1 MAGPHVLLVVD
12 DEPAIIRSVQDLLRP
27 EYRVIGAASAEE
39 ALALLSRKDVHLL
52 LTDQRMPDMSG
63 VELLRRAHK
72 AHPDVVA
79 MLFTAYADLR
89 TLIEAVNQGHIFRYI
104 PKPWEPEELRAAV
117 RQAAEHYEARTEHG
131 RLLLDL
137 TRERDRLCLLLEINS
152 AVAAHLDL
160 HPLLAAIAGC
170 LRQVLQHDY
179 TSLALYD
186 AATHGLRLH
195 ALDFAT
201 GRGLIQEGILVPMA
215 DAPAGQAFTHRQPV
229 RYNAE
234 ELGRYHGEFA
244 RFLLAEGVQSLCCV
258 PLISAKGILG
268 TLNAASRRPDAF
280 SADDAELLEQIAHP
294 IAGAVANAL
303 AYQEIAS
310 LKNKLAEEK
319 LYLEEEIRT
328 EHNFEEI
335 VGESAVL
342 HRVLDQVAIVAP
354 TDSAVLI
361 LGETGTGKELIARA
375 IHNRSG
381 RRDRTFVK
389 VNCAALPTGLLE
401 SELFGHEKGAF
412 TGAIAQKIG
421 RFELAHRGTLF
432 LDEIGDIPL
441 ELQPKLLRVLQ
452 EHEFER
458 LGSTR
463 TLRVDVRLVAATNRD
478 LAQMVAERQFRS
490 DLYYRLNVFPLSLPP
505 LRDRRE
511 DIPLLVQYFTQ
522 KSGRRMGK
530 RIETIP
536 AETMNALVRYPWP
549 GNIRELENFIERAVI
564 LSRGTTLQAPLVE
577 LKVPGASTPA
587 AADTPAAPVRTG
599 TLEEAERE
607 HILSAL
613 RAANWKVGGAKG
625 AAARLGISRT
635 TLNSK
640 MRKLGISRPG

>member
-12 DEPAIIRSVQDLLRP
+12 DEPAIVRSVQDLLRP
-27 EYRVIGAASAEE
+27 EYRVLGATDAEE
-39 ALALLSRKDVHLL
+39 ALAILNRQEVHLL
-52 LTDQRMPDMSG
+52 LTDQRMPGMSG
-63 VELLRRAHK
+63 AELLRRAHK

-79 MLFTAYADLR
+79 MLFTAHVDLR
-89 TLIEAVNQGHIFRYI
+89 ALIEAVNQGHIFRYI
-104 PKPWEPEELRAAV
+104 PKPWDPEEFQTAV
-117 RQAAEHYEARTEHG
+117 RQAAEHYEARTEHR

-137 TRERDRLCLLLEINS
+137 TRERDRLRLLLEVNG

-186 AATHGLRLH
+186 LPTHGLRLH
-195 ALDFAT
+195 ALDFAS

-215 DAPAGQAFTHRQPV
+215 DAPAGQAFTQRRPV
-229 RYNAE
+229 RYTAD
-234 ELGRYHGEFA
+234 ELRRYEGEFA

-258 PLISAKGILG
+258 PLISSKGILG
-268 TLNAASRRPDAF
+268 TLNAASRRANAF
-280 SADDAELLEQIAHP
+280 STDDAELLEQIAHP

-303 AYQEIAS
+303 AYQEIAG

-335 VGESAVL
+335 VGESAAL
-342 HRVLDQVAIVAP
+342 QQVLDQVAIVAP

-375 IHNRSG
+375 IHNRSS
-381 RRDRTFVK
+381 RRERTFVK

-478 LAQMVAERQFRS
+478 LTQMVADRQFRS

-505 LRDRRE
+505 LRQRRE

-530 RIETIP
+530 RIATVP
-536 AETMNALVRYPWP
+536 TETMNALCRYPWP

-564 LSRGTTLQAPLVE
+564 LSRGTTLQAPLAE
-577 LKVPGASTPA
+577 LKVPTATVPGEAEPPASGPA
-587 AADTPAAPVRTG
+587 G
-599 TLEEAERE
+599 TLQEAERE
-607 HILSAL
+607 HILNAL

>member
-12 DEPAIIRSVQDLLRP
+12 DEPAVIHSIQDLLRL
-27 EYRVIGAASAEE
+27 EYRVLGATGAEE
-39 ALALLSRKDVHLL
+39 ALEILDREPVHLL
-52 LTDQRMPDMSG
+52 LTDQRMPGMAG
-63 VELLRRAHK
+63 AELLRRAHK
-72 AHPDVVA
+72 AHPDIVT
-79 MLFTAYADLR
+79 MLFTAHLDLR
-89 TLIEAVNQGHIFRYI
+89 ALIDAVNQGHIFRYI
-104 PKPWEPEELRAAV
+104 PKPWDPEELRMAV
-117 RQAAEHYEARTEHG
+117 RQAAEHYEARTEH
-131 RLLLDL
+131 RHLLLDL
-137 TRERDRLCLLLEINS
+137 TRERDRLRLLLEVNS

-160 HPLLAAIAGC
+160 HRLLAAIAGC

-186 AATHGLRLH
+186 PPTHGLRLH
-195 ALDFAT
+195 ALDFAS

-215 DAPAGQAFTHRQPV
+215 DAPAGQAFTRRQPV
-229 RYNAE
+229 RYSAAE
-234 ELGRYHGEFA
+234 LRQYQGEFA

-258 PLISAKGILG
+258 PLISSKGILG
-268 TLNAASRRPDAF
+268 TLNAASRRPNAF
-280 SADDAELLEQIAHP
+280 SAEDAELMEQIAHP

-303 AYQEIAS
+303 AYQEIAG
-310 LKNKLAEEK
+310 LKNQLAEEK
-319 LYLEEEIRT
+319 LYLEEEIRV

-335 VGESAVL
+335 VGESASL
-342 HRVLDQVAIVAP
+342 QRVLDQVAIVAP

-375 IHNRSG
+375 IHNRSS
-381 RRDRTFVK
+381 RRERTFVK

-463 TLRVDVRLVAATNRD
+463 TLHVDVRLVAATNRD
-478 LAQMVAERQFRS
+478 LAQMVADRQFRS

-505 LRDRRE
+505 LRQRRE

-536 AETMNALVRYPWP
+536 TETMNALCRYSWP

-564 LSRGTTLQAPLVE
+564 LSRGTTLQAPLAE
-577 LKVPGASTPA
+577 LKVPTATTPGEA
-587 AADTPAAPVRTG
+587 EAPAPNLTG

-607 HILSAL
+607 HILHAL

>member
-12 DEPAIIRSVQDLLRP
+12 DEPAIVRSVQDLLRP
-27 EYRVIGAASAEE
+27 EYRVIGATSAAE
-39 ALALLSRKDVHLL
+39 ALAVLNRKEVHLL
-52 LTDQRMPDMSG
+52 LTDQRMPDLSG
-63 VELLRRAHK
+63 IELLRRAHK

-89 TLIEAVNQGHIFRYI
+89 TLTEAVNQGHIFRYI

-131 RLLLDL
+131 RLLVDL
-137 TRERDRLCLLLEINS
+137 TRERDRLRLLLEINN

-170 LRQVLQHDY
+170 LRQALQHDY

-195 ALDFAT
+195 ALDFAS
-201 GRGLIQEGILVPMA
+201 GRGLIQEGIRVPMA
-215 DAPAGQAFTHRQPV
+215 DAPAGQAFTRRQPV
-229 RYNAE
+229 RYNAD
-234 ELGRYHGEFA
+234 ELGRYQGEFA

-258 PLISAKGILG
+258 PLIAAKGILG

-335 VGESAVL
+335 VGESAAL
-342 HRVLDQVAIVAP
+342 HQVLDQVAIVAP

-505 LRDRRE
+505 LRERRE

-536 AETMNALVRYPWP
+536 TETMNTLVRYPWP

-564 LSRGTTLQAPLVE
+564 LSRGTTLQAPLAE
-577 LKVPGASTPA
+577 LKVPGAGTPA
-587 AADTPAAPVRTG
+587 AADAPAPVKAG